1 MALSYLATSDPKRQ
15 RKVGNQ
21 GTEPAGPKEFAQILP
36 IFLPFP
42 KLDAVESAAPE
53 ENG

>member
-1 MALSYLATSDPKRQ
+1 MGGWGAPGS
-15 RKVGNQ
+15 
-21 GTEPAGPKEFAQILP
+21 KEFAQILP

-42 KLDAVESAAPE
+42 KMDALESAPSE

>member
-1 MALSYLATSDPKRQ
+1 MRDWQPEGDRGA
-15 RKVGNQ
+15 
-21 GTEPAGPKEFAQILP
+21 PAPKEFAQILP

-42 KLDAVESAAPE
+42 KMDAVEFAASE

>member
-1 MALSYLATSDPKRQ
+1 MGGLGAPGL
-15 RKVGNQ
+15 
-21 GTEPAGPKEFAQILP
+21 KEFAQILP

-42 KLDAVESAAPE
+42 KMDALESAASK

>member
-1 MALSYLATSDPKRQ
+1 MGRHPPLP
-15 RKVGNQ
+15 
-21 GTEPAGPKEFAQILP
+21 PKEFAQILP

-42 KLDAVESAAPE
+42 KMDAVESAASE